1 MFLPWCLLNPP
12 AAWLSK
18 HHITWTPTA
27 EFIFL
32 SYMSGLMYVFQI
44 IIIAPL

>member
-18 HHITWTPTA
+18 HHITWTPMA